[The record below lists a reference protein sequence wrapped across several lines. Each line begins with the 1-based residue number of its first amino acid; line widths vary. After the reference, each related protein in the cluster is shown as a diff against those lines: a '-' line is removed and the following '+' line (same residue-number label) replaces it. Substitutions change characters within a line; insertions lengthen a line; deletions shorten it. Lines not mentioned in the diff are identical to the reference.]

1 MISSTEPVS
10 TETAGSVDCVIIE
23 NRSTKTGAL
32 RLHGISVEPKRPD
45 GLYLA
50 KEPEKATPYD
60 YRWLAVPT
68 GFEDA
73 YRDFVRDSLPG
84 WGLLVIKSSTH
95 SVRNALQASEQTP
108 DSELRLSELE
118 NLIIETLEPAP

>member
-1 MISSTEPVS
+1 M
-10 TETAGSVDCVIIE
+10 
-23 NRSTKTGAL
+23 
-32 RLHGISVEPKRPD
+32 
-45 GLYLA
+45 
-50 KEPEKATPYD
+50 
-60 YRWLAVPT
+60 PT

-108 DSELRLSELE
+108 DPELRLAELE